1 VGDIDLDD
9 TPDFVVANSLSNST
23 GVLLS
28 GTQISVPYSGLS
40 LVTGHSIQATYTR
53 ATSGA
58 YVSSTS
64 SSIAAP

>member
-28 GTQISVPYSGLS
+28 GTQITVPYSGLS
-40 LVTGHSIQATYTR
+40 LVAGDSIKATYTR
-53 ATSGA
+53 DISGA

-64 SSIAAP
+64 SNVTAP